1 MFDGFTV
8 LRTVKEKKQDNEELP
23 ILPALHKGHT
33 VLNTKAEGEQH
44 FTAPPPR
51 YTEASLIKTL
61 EEKGIGRPSTYAPIL
76 DTIQRRKYVE
86 KEGKQFVPTDI
97 GFKVTD
103 LLKKYFA
110 GIVSVDFT
118 AQLETWLDK
127 IADGKAT
134 YKKVMSGFWDVFEKE
149 LQNANLEA
157 AKAKEENQ
165 EVSDVICEKCGAHMI
180 VKMSRYGKYLACPN
194 FPSCKNIK
202 PYHTGEEKE
211 EISDVDCDKC
221 GAKMVYRQGPYGRY
235 LKCPECGQN
244 KAIVIDTGIECPKCH
259 EGHLVKRRSKRGRYF
274 YGCSRYP
281 ACDMAVWDEPVN
293 EFCSVCG
300 AIKVKKV
307 RKNKEEELICSNP
320 ECTTHPKKK
329 TVTKTSAA
337 KKKTTTAKKT
347 TAGMAGKTKTGAGD

>member
-1 MFDGFTV
+1 M
-8 LRTVKEKKQDNEELP
+8 
-23 ILPALHKGHT
+23 
-33 VLNTKAEGEQH
+33 
-44 FTAPPPR
+44 
-51 YTEASLIKTL
+51 
-61 EEKGIGRPSTYAPIL
+61 
-76 DTIQRRKYVE
+76 
-86 KEGKQFVPTDI
+86 
-97 GFKVTD
+97 
-103 LLKKYFA
+103 
-110 GIVSVDFT
+110 DFT

-300 AIKVKKV
+300 AIKVKRV

-347 TAGMAGKTKTGAGD
+347 TAGAAGKTKTGAGD

>member
-1 MFDGFTV
+1 
-8 LRTVKEKKQDNEELP
+8 
-23 ILPALHKGHT
+23 
-33 VLNTKAEGEQH
+33 
-44 FTAPPPR
+44 
-51 YTEASLIKTL
+51 
-61 EEKGIGRPSTYAPIL
+61 
-76 DTIQRRKYVE
+76 
-86 KEGKQFVPTDI
+86 
-97 GFKVTD
+97 
-103 LLKKYFA
+103 
-110 GIVSVDFT
+110 
-118 AQLETWLDK
+118 
-127 IADGKAT
+127 
-134 YKKVMSGFWDVFEKE
+134 
-149 LQNANLEA
+149 
-157 AKAKEENQ
+157 
-165 EVSDVICEKCGAHMI
+165 MI

-307 RKNKEEELICSNP
+307 RKIRRKSLSALIPSAQRIRKENCNENFGSKEKDDNCKEDDCRGGGENKNRSR
-320 ECTTHPKKK
+320 
-329 TVTKTSAA
+329 
-337 KKKTTTAKKT
+337 
-347 TAGMAGKTKTGAGD
+347 